1 MTRLTIVL
9 AGALCLLS
17 LAQVANSEKAKFI
30 VRGDVYCDYCR
41 ATFVT
46 QFSKR
51 MPGAEVKLVCRDDF
65 DKDNIT
71 FRMTGIV
78 TDDKG
83 EYTIEVEDDHKGETC
98 EVTLV
103 KSSMHDCAEIVK
115 DGLGRKPAADVVL
128 TNTNFYHG
136 KFRNASSLTFSPKKR
151 APECIELKKE
161 IEEDPIPLPDH

>member
-1 MTRLTIVL
+1 MTRRAIVV
-9 AGALCLLS
+9 AGALCLRS
-17 LAQVANSEKAKFI
+17 LAQVTNSKKTKFI
-30 VRGDVYCDYCR
+30 VREDVYCDYCR
-41 ATFVT
+41 ATFIT
-46 QFSKR
+46 YFSNR

-65 DKDNIT
+65 DKDNVT
-71 FRMTGIV
+71 LRMTGIV

-83 EYTIEVEDDHKGETC
+83 EYTIDVEDDHNSETC

-115 DGLGRKPAADVVL
+115 DGLGRKPAADVIL
-128 TNTNFYHG
+128 TTTDYYHD

-161 IEEDPIPLPDH
+161 IEEDPIPLPSH